1 MLSTKIYTIFISMIK
16 LLNILMEEIK
26 FQIKKPILTLYHG
39 TSNKYPIITL
49 SNIKIDRDE
58 SMGSTTSGFQ
68 KGRGSEQCIGF
79 YLSKSSGIDKF
90 PEMERNSAMAFT
102 YNAME
107 KHKEKVGAKAE
118 MLIYEVKLKPDV
130 ILRDQQNSCVG
141 KHHIEEYGEVDGIQE
156 KNGME
161 TVIFNKDKIQSIRL
175 IKKGI
180 QNPNQ
185 TSWENEII
193 LK

>member
-1 MLSTKIYTIFISMIK
+1 
-16 LLNILMEEIK
+16 MEELK

-49 SNIKIDRDE
+49 SNIKVDRDE
-58 SMGSTTSGFQ
+58 SMDSTTSGFK

-90 PEMERNSAMAFT
+90 PEMERNSAMAFA
-102 YNAME
+102 YNAMNGYIKKLMGGNKWLE
-107 KHKEKVGAKAE
+107 KSASKKAE

-130 ILRDQQNSCVG
+130 ILRNQQNSCVG

-175 IKKGI
+175 IKRGVH
-180 QNPNQ
+180 NPES
-185 TSWENEII
+185 TSWKDKII

>member
-1 MLSTKIYTIFISMIK
+1 MPVYKINKTVHLDKFTKCYKNIFSINNPPNDVSLNSITKTISREKLSPFQTFSTCCEYPSCLKVFINLNSGE
-16 LLNILMEEIK
+16 LLLEKN
-26 FQIKKPILTLYHG
+26 
-39 TSNKYPIITL
+39 
-49 SNIKIDRDE
+49 
-58 SMGSTTSGFQ
+58 
-68 KGRGSEQCIGF
+68 
-79 YLSKSSGIDKF
+79 IDKF
-90 PEMERNSAMAFT
+90 PEMERNSAMAFA

-107 KHKEKVGAKAE
+107 KYKAKVGAKAE
-118 MLIYEVKLKPDV
+118 ILIYEVKLKPDV